1 MINNI
6 FNDDFIDY
14 IKLLNKH
21 EVEYMLVGGMAVN
34 FYGYRRSTGDM
45 DLFVNPTEENH
56 TKLRRVHAEFG
67 MHMGEMEILSSFLDT
82 STFDVYT
89 FGVAPVQIDIMT
101 KCKGIDF
108 NEAYKSVVTINM
120 DAGFEIKLIHYEQ
133 LIAAKQ
139 ASGRTRDKADIEQ
152 LELVKKKKGK

>member
-14 IKLLNKH
+14 IKLLNRH

-56 TKLRRVHAEFG
+56 IKLRRVHAEFG
-67 MHMGEMEILSSFLDT
+67 MHMGEMEILSNFLDT
-82 STFDVYT
+82 SKFDVYT
-89 FGVAPVQIDIMT
+89 FGVSPVQIDIMT

-108 NEAYKSVVTINM
+108 NEAYKSVVAIKIDT
-120 DAGFEIKLIHYEQ
+120 DFEIKLIHYEQ

-152 LELVKKKKGK
+152 LEQVKKKNGK